1 VATLQ
6 RDPIGHAWL
15 GPSPPLW
22 RRRQRLQHQASG
34 ATLAL
39 TSSRDVPL
47 LAAAPSSS
55 IDSVLSVLTLCS
67 VDDLDGTLREVHRV
81 LRPGGQFLFL
91 EHVPD
96 WPGARRPADLV
107 GPTWRLMGG
116 CDARRD
122 VPEAVRRAGLILGDI
137 ERFTVPTVA
146 VPLRHFV
153 AGAAVR
159 AEEVS

>member
-1 VATLQ
+1 VASL
-6 RDPIGHAWL
+6 RGDPIGHAWL
-15 GPSPPLW
+15 GPSSPLRK
-22 RRRQRLQHQASG
+22 RRRRLQHQASG
-34 ATLAL
+34 TTLELA
-39 TSSRDVPL
+39 SSRDVPI
-47 LAAAPSSS
+47 LAATPSSS
-55 IDSVLSVLTLCS
+55 IDSVVSVLTLCS
-67 VDDLDGTLREVHRV
+67 VDDLDGTLGEVHRV

-122 VPEAVRRAGLILGDI
+122 IPEAVRRAGLILGDL

-146 VPLRHFV
+146 LPLRSFV

-159 AEEVS
+159 AEEAP

>member
-1 VATLQ
+1 VRVLNNA
-6 RDPIGHAWL
+6 R
-15 GPSPPLW
+15 
-22 RRRQRLQHQASG
+22 
-34 ATLAL
+34 
-39 TSSRDVPL
+39 
-47 LAAAPSSS
+47 SSS
-55 IDSVLSVLTLCS
+55 TDSVISVLTLCS
-67 VDDLDGTLREVHRV
+67 VDDLDGTLCQIHRV

-122 VPEAVRRAGLILGDI
+122 IPEAVRRAGLILGDL
-137 ERFTVPTVA
+137 ERFTVPTFA

-159 AEEVS
+159 AEEAS